1 MPEISL
7 NLTSLSILEQ
17 ITSLFQYVST
27 YVKRF
32 SRYIMEQKRKKNEQ
46 LQCFSFVIKKPI
58 NCKLSDFIISYLFE
72 YLFIFMS

>member
-46 LQCFSFVIKKPI
+46 LQCFSFVIKSP
-58 NCKLSDFIISYLFE
+58 
-72 YLFIFMS
+72 